1 MFNLCY
7 LHVISCC
14 FRPTFDKITHLC
26 EALHLNAEHGMSL
39 PVELQDDPVLFYH
52 RVKEKFYSE
61 KNSDKD
67 PKTTQCKR
75 SSLDVI
81 EEQNKING
89 QISGEPS
96 SPKPADA

>member
-1 MFNLCY
+1 
-7 LHVISCC
+7 
-14 FRPTFDKITHLC
+14 
-26 EALHLNAEHGMSL
+26 MSL

-96 SPKPADA
+96 SPKPADAWGCCIEEYYMIVRLAGNHHQNLQMPEDAV